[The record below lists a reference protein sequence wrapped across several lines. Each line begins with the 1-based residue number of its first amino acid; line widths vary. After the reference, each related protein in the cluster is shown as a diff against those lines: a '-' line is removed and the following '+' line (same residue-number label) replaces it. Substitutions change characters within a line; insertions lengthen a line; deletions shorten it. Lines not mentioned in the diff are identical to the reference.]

1 METINDIVREV
12 AAKMLNTSMQEIT
25 AERIHGWA
33 TRLGEVVVAKME
45 TTTPTAKDSLAIGNA
60 AKMREALLKIRKV
73 MDEMSKS
80 IFQGWIEDSLVD
92 IMGEAQRAIS
102 SALSAPPRYCD
113 VMSLESARKLWF
125 AKEIVPRLY
134 GDLPLGKEIPFEEWF
149 VSQLEQEAKGATE

>member
-60 AKMREALLKIRKV
+60 AKMREALRKCANYLDVGDAGLSTGEVRAMYEV
-73 MDEMSKS
+73 MQE
-80 IFQGWIEDSLVD
+80 
-92 IMGEAQRAIS
+92 
-102 SALSAPPRYCD
+102 ALSAPARNCDKFTTFADALEAWRELDPREAGVFD
-113 VMSLESARKLWF
+113 EWLF
-125 AKEIVPRLY
+125 A
-134 GDLPLGKEIPFEEWF
+134 
-149 VSQLEQEAKGATE
+149 EAKGGEKNG